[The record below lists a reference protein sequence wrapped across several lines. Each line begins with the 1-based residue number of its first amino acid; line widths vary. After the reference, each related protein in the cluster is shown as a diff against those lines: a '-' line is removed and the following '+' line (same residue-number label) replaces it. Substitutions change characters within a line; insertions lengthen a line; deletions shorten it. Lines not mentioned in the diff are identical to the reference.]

1 MEDLSLHLLDVMEN
15 CVDAGATRIEVTI
28 DEDPEVDLLTVE
40 IVDDGRGM
48 DARALEMA
56 TDPFFTTR
64 TTRSV
69 GLGLSL
75 MSESAKATGGNLVL
89 ESTPGSGTRLT
100 VTFRPGHI
108 DMKPIGDLRQT
119 LVTLIAAHP
128 AIDLCYRHSVAG
140 EVFGFD
146 MREIRDRLGGVPISA
161 PQVLRWI
168 GEHIPGSLDSRT
180 GRTNDS
186 DEQ

>member
-15 CVDAGATRIEVTI
+15 CVDAGAGRIEVTI
-28 DEDPEVDLLTVE
+28 NEDPEADLLTLE
-40 IVDDGRGM
+40 IVDDGKGM
-48 DARALEMA
+48 DARTVEMA

-75 MSESAKATGGNLVL
+75 LSESASATGGNLVL

-108 DMKPIGDLRQT
+108 DMKPVGDLRQT
-119 LVTLIAAHP
+119 LVTLIVAHP
-128 AIDLCYRHSVAG
+128 VIDLCYRHSVAG

-146 MREIRDRLGGVPISA
+146 TREIKDRLGGVSISA

-168 GEHIPGSLDSRT
+168 GDHIPGSPDNPT
-180 GRTNDS
+180 GRTNDA
-186 DEQ
+186 DE